1 MTTGKRPMGT
11 RGTMGMLRTFWKS
24 EIIADHLYQF
34 IANRYNDA
42 DQKNAIVKIG
52 KMERGHATVWNNVA
66 HQTYNVSFQIS
77 IFLKFEIFLMK
88 LLSLIIPFTIF
99 IHYMEHKERSAILE
113 YSELLQ
119 IYKDNEKIKKQIANI
134 IREEI
139 GHEWLM
145 MEQIADK
152 SSYVA
157 KAKEAIHGMT
167 AGIIE
172 TLALVIGLLAVH
184 ATSLIIGLT
193 GLISTIGGMVAIMTI
208 SYISAKG
215 HQDLYEG
222 RVKELSIK
230 KDIHPTT
237 LKQELENALLENG
250 IGRKMVSDMMNVIR
264 DDTQIVSN
272 LIKSIKITEEAIVPI
287 EAVKTTIT
295 FFIIGTIPIIL
306 PFFVGI
312 MWNAE
317 PLVPAMIA
325 FAFAIII
332 VSIAGLFIAVLSGK
346 KISVK
351 VIHNV
356 LIIVV
361 SCASTYL
368 IGLAA
373 RVLFGIESGH

>member
-1 MTTGKRPMGT
+1 MGT
-11 RGTMGMLRTFWKS
+11 RETMGMLRTFWKS
-24 EIIADHLYQF
+24 EIIADHLYRF
-34 IANRYNDA
+34 IAKRYHDT

-52 KMERGHATVWNNVA
+52 KMEGGHATVWSNIA
-66 HQTYNVSFQIS
+66 HQTYNVSFQVS
-77 IFLKFEIFLMK
+77 IFLKFKIFLMK

-99 IHYMEHKERSAILE
+99 IHYMEHKERNAILE

-119 IYKDNEKIKKQIANI
+119 VFKDNEKIKKQITNI

-152 SSYVA
+152 SSYIA

-215 HQDLYEG
+215 HHDLYEG
-222 RVKELSIK
+222 KVKELSIK
-230 KDIHPTT
+230 KDIHPKT
-237 LKQELENALLENG
+237 LKQELENALLEKG
-250 IGRKMVSDMMNVIR
+250 IGHKTVSDMMNVIG
-264 DDTQIVSN
+264 DDTQILSN
-272 LIKSIKITEEAIVPI
+272 LIKSIKITEEVIVPI

-295 FFIIGTIPIIL
+295 FFIIGAIPIVL

-312 MWNAE
+312 MWNSK

-325 FAFAIII
+325 FALAITI

-351 VIHNV
+351 VVHNI

-368 IGLAA
+368 IGLAT

>member
-1 MTTGKRPMGT
+1 MGT
-11 RGTMGMLRTFWKS
+11 RGTVGKLRTFWES
-24 EIIADHLYQF
+24 EIIADHLYRF
-34 IANRYNDA
+34 IAKRYQDA

-52 KMERGHATVWNNVA
+52 KMEQGHATVWNNIA
-66 HQTYNVSFQIS
+66 HQTHNVSFRVS
-77 IFLKFEIFLMK
+77 IFLKFKIFLMK
-88 LLSLIIPFTIF
+88 LFSPIIPFTIF
-99 IHYMEHKERSAILE
+99 IHYMEHKERNAILE

-119 IYKDNEKIKKQIANI
+119 TYQDNATIKKQITSI
-134 IREEI
+134 IQDEI

-152 SSYVA
+152 SSYVS

-184 ATSLIIGLT
+184 ATALIIGLT
-193 GLISTIGGMVAIMTI
+193 GLISTVGGMVAIMTI

-215 HQDLYEG
+215 HHDLYEG

-237 LKQELENALLENG
+237 LKQELENALLEKG
-250 IGRKMVSDMMNVIR
+250 IGDKTVSDMMNVIG
-264 DDTQIVSN
+264 DDTHILSN
-272 LIKSIKITEEAIVPI
+272 LLQSIKITGEAIVPI
-287 EAVKTTIT
+287 EAVKTTIA
-295 FFIIGTIPIIL
+295 FFMMGTLPIIM
-306 PFFVGI
+306 PFFAGI
-312 MWNAE
+312 IWNAE
-317 PLVPAMIA
+317 PLIPAMIA
-325 FAFAIII
+325 FALAIII

-351 VIHNV
+351 IVHNV
-356 LIIVV
+356 LIIVGAC
-361 SCASTYL
+361 SSTYL

>member
-1 MTTGKRPMGT
+1 MGT
-11 RGTMGMLRTFWKS
+11 RETMGMLRTFWKS
-24 EIIADHLYQF
+24 EIIADHLYRF
-34 IANRYNDA
+34 IAKRYHDT

-52 KMERGHATVWNNVA
+52 KMEGGHATVWSNIA
-66 HQTYNVSFQIS
+66 HQTYNVSFQVS
-77 IFLKFEIFLMK
+77 IFLKFKIFLMK

-99 IHYMEHKERSAILE
+99 IHYMEHKERNAILE

-119 IYKDNEKIKKQIANI
+119 VFKDNEKIKKQITNI

-152 SSYVA
+152 SSYIA

-215 HQDLYEG
+215 HHDLYEG
-222 RVKELSIK
+222 KVKELSIK
-230 KDIHPTT
+230 KDIHPKT
-237 LKQELENALLENG
+237 LKQELENALLEKG
-250 IGRKMVSDMMNVIR
+250 IGYKTVSDMMNVIG
-264 DDTQIVSN
+264 DDTQILSN
-272 LIKSIKITEEAIVPI
+272 LIKSIKITEEVIVPI

-295 FFIIGTIPIIL
+295 FFIIGAIPIVL

-312 MWNAE
+312 MWNSK

-325 FAFAIII
+325 FALAITI

-351 VIHNV
+351 VVHNI